1 MAVHCEAALGIY
13 RLFPDRSGPCL
24 EIEFPATLGRHSIGI
39 FRLGIWIQAAVDVGL
54 CESAAQRQYRQQ
66 DKARFQGARV
76 AVSKQEFRQLRSSM
90 SMLPARIAREK
101 FRDHGGASQLSA
113 WPRTKGL
120 RLLA

>member
-39 FRLGIWIQAAVDVGL
+39 FRLGIWIQAAKHVGL

-66 DKARFQGARV
+66 DKARFQGQGV
-76 AVSKQEFRQLRSSM
+76 VDSGQEFKHWRSSM
-90 SMLPARIAREK
+90 SMLSARVARE
-101 FRDHGGASQLSA
+101 
-113 WPRTKGL
+113 
-120 RLLA
+120 